1 MFKDYKEIFKN
12 LREVQDKLWQDSMAC
27 FPETEQQKNLNEWQQ
42 QTLDKVNSMVEQA
55 VNQSLELQQ
64 QWLNQ
69 WSERAGE
76 KKLKPKIFAE
86 LSAEA
91 RGITKQW
98 LDNQNQLRDQWLQ
111 LLKGSGSVSQPD
123 FAAWEKTVQESIER
137 QMALLND
144 WSEKADFKKLSLKET
159 GKLSEQII
167 KSMQKSIET
176 QQQLWSPWFNQLGS
190 TGAVKEAGKATKA
203 AASSS
208 KQQKKTAA
216 TKTKNSPS
224 DSTQPDDDLK
234 QIAGVGAG
242 LEKKLKAAG
251 ITTLRQIAEL
261 SDADIA
267 DLEERIIRFSG
278 RIKREEWV
286 DQARK
291 LIS

>member
-1 MFKDYKEIFKN
+1 
-12 LREVQDKLWQDSMAC
+12 
-27 FPETEQQKNLNEWQQ
+27 
-42 QTLDKVNSMVEQA
+42 MVEQA

-98 LDNQNQLRDQWLQ
+98 LDNQNELRDQWLQ